1 MNAAVFSRYGG
12 NDVVEVKD
20 VPVPTAGPGEVVV
33 RVDAA
38 SVNPVDWKVR
48 YGHAKIFTG
57 SKFPKVL
64 GCECAG
70 EVFATGAGA
79 TKFRKGDPVVM
90 YTSVKR
96 LGAFAEYACTAEDR
110 VYPIAEGISFEQAA
124 CLPIAGLTALQS
136 LRDHGRIVAGQK
148 VLINGASGGVGHF
161 AVQIAKIF
169 GAEVTAVTSGRNAEF
184 VKGLGADKVIDYAK
198 EDFTRG
204 GERYALIFDAVSMSS
219 FGACKRILTASGRYV
234 NTLPNA
240 TILLQF
246 ITALLPGKKARSMWV
261 KPNATDMAWMMEQIK
276 AGKIKVV
283 IEQTYPL
290 DRVKDA
296 LAASEVGRT
305 RGKIVVKAAP

>member
-1 MNAAVFSRYGG
+1 MKAAVFSRYGG
-12 NDVVEVKD
+12 NEVVEVKD

-33 RVDAA
+33 RVHAA

-48 YGHAKIFTG
+48 YGHVKIFTG

-70 EVFATGAGA
+70 EIFETGAGA
-79 TKFRKGDPVVM
+79 AKFRKGDRVVM

-96 LGAFAEYACTAEDR
+96 LGAFAAYACTAEAT
-110 VYPIAEGISFEQAA
+110 VYPIPEGISFEQATS
-124 CLPIAGLTALQS
+124 LPIAGLTALQS
-136 LRDHGRIVAGQK
+136 LRDHGGIGVGQK

-184 VKGLGADKVIDYAK
+184 VKSLGADRVIDYLK
-198 EDFTRG
+198 EDFTKG
-204 GERYALIFDAVSMSS
+204 SALYDLVFDAVSMRS
-219 FGACKRILTASGRYV
+219 FGECKKSLTGRGIYV

-246 ITALLPGKKARSMWV
+246 ITTFLPARKARSMWV
-261 KPNATDMAWMMEQIK
+261 KPSTADIAWMMDQIK
-276 AGKIKVV
+276 GGKVRVV
-283 IEQTYPL
+283 IDQVYPL

-296 LAASEVGRT
+296 LAASEAGRT
-305 RGKIVVKAAP
+305 RGKIVVKAS